1 MASLFKMSGK
11 PFWYLRH
18 KVDGEWKK
26 SSTGL
31 RHDDPNETAKARA
44 LRAEAEASEFRSAPV
59 SKIGWEWVDR
69 FVATSGL
76 SENTKIRYNGAWGW
90 VQMFLQENR
99 LDIASVRYS
108 HVEDYIVWRVGR
120 KKKSGKSGGRNTAI
134 QEVKFLQMV
143 MNEAVRR
150 SLIVANPLASLKLH
164 KDETKVKRAFTPEEI
179 ELCREAVK
187 SREEWMR
194 VCFEIGFFTGCR
206 LRETRIPLTCI
217 DLEAAVPTITF
228 PTPKGGQRKAF
239 SIPIPSAL
247 FPLFSEMKKEKRRTH
262 TIASFPFQPSRC
274 WQNFFQ
280 SVGIKG
286 VSYHCLRVTKITQ
299 MRREGVPRE
308 VAMRLVNHSSELIH
322 LLYDRHQ
329 VQDLAA
335 FADAGTGG
343 FSAAMLQSPTKKP
356 SRSPKGKTGRPKVFG
371 RSGRKSRSRA

>member
-1 MASLFKMSGK
+1 MASLFKKPGK
-11 PFWYLRH
+11 PFWYLQH
-18 KVDGEWKK
+18 KQDGKWKK

-59 SKIGWEWVDR
+59 SKVGWEWVDR
-69 FVATSGL
+69 FIATSGL
-76 SENTKIRYNGAWGW
+76 SEETKIRYNGAWKW

-99 LDIASVRYS
+99 LDISSVRYA
-108 HVEDYIVWRVGR
+108 HVEDYIVWRPNQ
-120 KKKSGKSGGRNTAI
+120 KKKSGKRAGRNTAI
-134 QEVKFLQMV
+134 QEVKFLQMI

-150 SLIVANPLASLKLH
+150 SLIVANPLASLKLR

-194 VCFEIGFFTGCR
+194 VCFEIGLFTGCR

-217 DLEAAVPTITF
+217 DLEAGVPTITF
-228 PTPKGGQRKAF
+228 PAPKGGRCKAF

-247 FPLFSEMKKEKRRTH
+247 FPLLREIKGKRRTH

-280 SVGIKG
+280 SLGIKG
-286 VSYHCLRVTKITQ
+286 VSFHCLRVTKITQ

-329 VQDLAA
+329 VQDLVA
-335 FADAGTGG
+335 FSDAGTAGLC
-343 FSAAMLQSPTKKP
+343 AAKP
-356 SRSPKGKTGRPKVFG
+356 QSRSKTPSPRPKGTKGRSTTPA
-371 RSGRKSRSRA
+371 RSGRKTRSPA